1 MPKIAQLFLCLNS
14 GTLYPLSTISC
25 SPSKRKSS
33 GKLQSI
39 LTWTYLMP
47 KPPPSCPPGLKTQK
61 TEQWIINWGV
71 SSGAPRLAP
80 ARLSLLN
87 RFPRK
92 AFNFLK
98 GFSRTQSGLSTCSL
112 PADRPKRRTGWLSPL
127 TDKQHVNH
135 CVLSLFLGR
144 PTRRAPCATWAKQ
157 VVLSRKKDWR

>member
-14 GTLYPLSTISC
+14 GTLYPLATISC

-39 LTWTYLMP
+39 LTWIYLMP
-47 KPPPSCPPGLKTQK
+47 KPPPSCRPGLKTQK

-71 SSGAPRLAP
+71 SSGAPRLVP

-98 GFSRTQSGLSTCSL
+98 GFSRIQSGLSTCSL
-112 PADRPKRRTGWLSPL
+112 PADRPKRQKGCLSPL
-127 TDKQHVNH
+127 TNSMWITVSCPYSRAGPSRGLTTMCH
-135 CVLSLFLGR
+135 LGK
-144 PTRRAPCATWAKQ
+144 TGSTK
-157 VVLSRKKDWR
+157 

>member
-1 MPKIAQLFLCLNS
+1 MPRIAQRFICLNS

-39 LTWTYLMP
+39 LTWTCLMP
-47 KPPPSCPPGLKTQK
+47 KPPPSYPPALKTQK

-71 SSGAPRLAP
+71 SSGAPRLVP

-92 AFNFLK
+92 AFNFFK
-98 GFSRTQSGLSTCSL
+98 GFPELNPGYPHVHSQQTDQRGELGDFPLWQINSMWITVSCPYSWAGPRWGLTH
-112 PADRPKRRTGWLSPL
+112 
-127 TDKQHVNH
+127 HVPPGQN
-135 CVLSLFLGR
+135 R
-144 PTRRAPCATWAKQ
+144 
-157 VVLSRKKDWR
+157 